1 MVALVGEQAHPEVSS
16 TSIHSPSL
24 RHLNNTAAI
33 PPVCSAQHSG
43 VQFTKHFPCSALVYP
58 AISLHWKQY
67 KLGVPTESPL
77 LSVAPIL
84 DALAIAEEKALCG
97 EGGVH
102 ILCTCA
108 CMHVYPWPSASE
120 SKRDTVGA

>member
-24 RHLNNTAAI
+24 CHLNNTAAI

-58 AISLHWKQY
+58 AITLHWKQY

-97 EGGVH
+97 EGA
-102 ILCTCA
+102 CTYCVRVRA
-108 CMHVYPWPSASE
+108 CMCIPGPLRLSP
-120 SKRDTVGA
+120 RGTQ